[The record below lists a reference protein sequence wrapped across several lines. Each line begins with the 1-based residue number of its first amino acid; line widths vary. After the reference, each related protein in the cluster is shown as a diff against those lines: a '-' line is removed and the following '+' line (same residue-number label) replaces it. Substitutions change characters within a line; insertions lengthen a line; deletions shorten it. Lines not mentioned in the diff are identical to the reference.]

1 MKKTVQLLTL
11 ILLPILGISQVT
23 FENFE
28 SYNAGT
34 FDSQQDPTQWTG
46 WHGSTSNTKIFDG
59 TSQGHSK

>member
-34 FDSQQDPTQWTG
+34 FDSQ
-46 WHGSTSNTKIFDG
+46 
-59 TSQGHSK
+59 